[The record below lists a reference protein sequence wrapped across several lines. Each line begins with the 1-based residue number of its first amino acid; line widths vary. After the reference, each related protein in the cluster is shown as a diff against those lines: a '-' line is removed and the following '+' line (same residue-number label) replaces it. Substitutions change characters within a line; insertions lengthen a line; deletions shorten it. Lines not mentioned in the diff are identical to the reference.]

1 MNFTS
6 VLNTWYSKNKRQLPW
21 RLNPAPYSIW
31 LSEII
36 FQQTRIQQGLP
47 YYIRFIQNYPTVEA
61 LASAREEEI
70 LKLWQGLGYYSRAR
84 NLHTAA
90 KQVVHE
96 FNGKFPDSFREL
108 LKLKGVG
115 TYSAAAIASICYEE
129 PVAVVDGNVY
139 RFISRHFGLETP
151 TDSTRGKKEF
161 QHLAESLL
169 DKEQP
174 GNFNQAMMEFGAL
187 ICTPSNPQC
196 EICPFNNSCIAL
208 KNDRVAELPVK
219 SKVTR
224 KELMHLNYF
233 VIRVNKGIFLQQ
245 RPSSG
250 IWGNLYEFPVLSSR
264 KKPTRIELQQAA
276 TQSGLPSLKF
286 AEASKPVAHLLTHR
300 KIIARFW
307 RFELDEY
314 SPTDRLIFIG
324 EPADL
329 EKFAVPKPV
338 ERYLSECI
346 FTETK

>member
-115 TYSAAAIASICYEE
+115 NYSAAAIASICYEE

-151 TDSTRGKKEF
+151 IDSTRGKKEF

-187 ICTPSNPQC
+187 LCTPTNPQC
-196 EICPFNNSCIAL
+196 EICPFNNSCVAL
-208 KNDRVAELPVK
+208 KTGRVAELPVK

-224 KELMHLNYF
+224 KKLMHLNYF
-233 VIRVNKGIFLQQ
+233 VICVNNGIFLQQ
-245 RPSSG
+245 RPASG
-250 IWGNLYEFPVLSSR
+250 IWGNMYEFPVLSST
-264 KKPTRIELQQAA
+264 KKSTRTEIQHAA
-276 TQSGLPSLKF
+276 TRYGLPALKSSNVS
-286 AEASKPVAHLLTHR
+286 EPVTHLLTHR

-307 RFELDEY
+307 RFDLDEY
-314 SPTDRLIFIG
+314 NPVDELKFIG
-324 EPADL
+324 GPTDL

-338 ERYLSECI
+338 ERYLSEWI
-346 FTETK
+346 FTKSK